1 MQESSSG
8 EELKVEK
15 THEVA
20 TGETPKKGSKVKVHY
35 TGKLTNGNVFDS
47 SV

>member
-1 MQESSSG
+1 MEASGSG
-8 EELKVEK
+8 EQLKVEK

-20 TGETPKKGSKVKVHY
+20 DGETVPHGAKVKVHY
-35 TGKLTNGNVFDS
+35 TGKLKNGEVFDS